1 MLPAGVELR
10 AVGLADLD
18 VALVELLLLVHV
30 AEGVGFVF
38 TTLLRVVGVTVLGDS
53 FLLLAFLGRLVGRRR
68 V

>member
-10 AVGLADLD
+10 AVGLADFD

>member
-30 AEGVGFVF
+30 AERVGLVL

>member
-10 AVGLADLD
+10 AVGLADFD

-30 AEGVGFVF
+30 AERVGLVL

>member
-1 MLPAGVELR
+1 MLPAGVELG

-30 AEGVGFVF
+30 AEGVGSVF